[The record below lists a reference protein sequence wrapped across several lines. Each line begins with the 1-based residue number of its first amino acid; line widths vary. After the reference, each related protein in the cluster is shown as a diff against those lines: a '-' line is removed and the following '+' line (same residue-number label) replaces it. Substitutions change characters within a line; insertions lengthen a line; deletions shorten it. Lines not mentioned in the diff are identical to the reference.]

1 METISLTK
9 YTQKVRNKLKME
21 DHGCCPRE
29 PNGKLS
35 SDPGIKTKKDNTIN
49 TSSERKINKL
59 IINV

>member
-1 METISLTK
+1 
-9 YTQKVRNKLKME
+9 ME
-21 DHGCCPRE
+21 DPGCCLRE